1 MELNIYNFI
10 KNDDLINKCK
20 ELNWVFSDYE
30 KAKIIMGS
38 KNTLKEK
45 KEAYE
50 LLLET
55 TDNDRLKVE
64 LKKIVEYQDKAQE
77 EIKVGKRNT
86 VFMLYL
92 KGESPLVYDS
102 FEYAY
107 EYALERVGGS
117 KYKTFKI
124 KKAHKNLKAGQK
136 PFDDDY
142 VIYNSKGE
150 AIDFHYYANDD
161 YIKSYEINV
170 KTFDGFDIYVPFWN
184 GYVKYP
190 TVYDDMQ
197 VLKRRT
203 IDPEYIDDTQYIAC
217 NSLAFNGNN
226 EAGISNNEEMPYDI
240 YAGQL
245 VYKYVTISK
254 RRHSVEVET
263 IPFEGLKKVKKDEIT
278 LSTKDTIKRIKEII
292 KKVNNE
298 K

>member
-92 KGESPLVYDS
+92 KG
-102 FEYAY
+102 
-107 EYALERVGGS
+107 
-117 KYKTFKI
+117 I
-124 KKAHKNLKAGQK
+124 
-136 PFDDDY
+136 
-142 VIYNSKGE
+142 
-150 AIDFHYYANDD
+150 
-161 YIKSYEINV
+161 
-170 KTFDGFDIYVPFWN
+170 
-184 GYVKYP
+184 
-190 TVYDDMQ
+190 
-197 VLKRRT
+197 
-203 IDPEYIDDTQYIAC
+203 
-217 NSLAFNGNN
+217 
-226 EAGISNNEEMPYDI
+226 
-240 YAGQL
+240 
-245 VYKYVTISK
+245 
-254 RRHSVEVET
+254 
-263 IPFEGLKKVKKDEIT
+263 
-278 LSTKDTIKRIKEII
+278 
-292 KKVNNE
+292 
-298 K
+298 